1 MKRRSEK
8 TTAETPQRL
17 VRRVDVC
24 DRCGGADTFRVVG
37 RVRNVQY
44 LKCAACGRR
53 ATRLVLAPS
62 GAGAE
67 KGQTNK
73 RKLER

>member
-67 KGQTNK
+67 KGEQK
-73 RKLER
+73 R